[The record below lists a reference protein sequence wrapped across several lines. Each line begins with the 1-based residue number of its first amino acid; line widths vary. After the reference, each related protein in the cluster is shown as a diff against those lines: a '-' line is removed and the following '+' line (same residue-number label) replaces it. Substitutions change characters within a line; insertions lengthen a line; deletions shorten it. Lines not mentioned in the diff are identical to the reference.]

1 MALNFRK
8 FIEGLRIVPK
18 AASTASEKGDLDV
31 VSGSGKLNYH
41 NGTSASPVVTEDH
54 SAILTNKTIDGD
66 NNTVQDLA
74 LGSLKTVLTDA
85 DKVIRRDAAG
95 IVVSGNALPNS
106 SQIVTLDSSDTLTNK
121 TLTTPIVNTSITGGV
136 SGSLTVQ
143 SASNQN
149 LSLQAQG
156 TGVVQLESLSIDANT
171 VTGGAAALV
180 IQSASNQNLSLQAQG
195 TGVVQLESLSVD
207 ANTITGGAATL
218 TVQSASNEN
227 LTLQSQGT
235 GNVSIQSSGST
246 GVTIESVIVN
256 SNTITGGT
264 GSALTIQSDSNQN
277 VILQG
282 QGSGFVRSASRL
294 SIDNILDTPS
304 VADNTSGSGVTLAA
318 PTKTIV
324 RLTNAALASV
334 NMIPAG
340 VDGQQLTLVN
350 TTSAAI
356 TFNDD
361 TGATAANRIR
371 TGTGAPVTIQNNAS
385 IELIYNGT
393 TSRWMIVGGVGGSS
407 STVNAVAGEN
417 LAIGDAVYISLGVSD
432 GGRTAGRVYKVDAAN
447 IASPD
452 TRIEYIGFA
461 ADAAVA
467 GNSLRVQVAGE
478 LGGFV
483 GLTAGQQQFA
493 STATPGGRQTAV
505 PSVNGQWII
514 PLGIAKDSTTIV
526 INGALSSTATKITG
540 SAVGQFLN
548 VVSTSIDLT
557 LTNTNDVVLAS
568 ASSGLRTITL
578 PIPSSGKT
586 LTIKKTDSVANSV
599 RVLPAGSETIDGVA
613 SYNLSV
619 QYESITVTTDG
630 TNWFII

>member
-41 NGTSASPVVTEDH
+41 NGTTASPIVTEDH
-54 SAILTNKTIDGD
+54 SATLTNKTIDGD

-74 LGSLKTVLTDA
+74 LGSLKTILADA

-95 IVVSGNALPNS
+95 AVLSGNSLPNS

-121 TLTTPIVNTSITGGV
+121 TIDGDTNTVQDLALSSLKTVLGDANKVVRRDVSGIVVSGNALPNSSQLVTLDSSDTLTNKTLTSPVLNTPTADTITGIV
-136 SGSLTVQ
+136 
-143 SASNQN
+143 
-149 LSLQAQG
+149 
-156 TGVVQLESLSIDANT
+156 
-171 VTGGAAALV
+171 GGALT
-180 IQSASNQNLSLQAQG
+180 IQSASNQNL
-195 TGVVQLESLSVD
+195 
-207 ANTITGGAATL
+207 
-218 TVQSASNEN
+218 
-227 LTLQSQGT
+227 
-235 GNVSIQSSGST
+235 
-246 GVTIESVIVN
+246 
-256 SNTITGGT
+256 
-264 GSALTIQSDSNQN
+264 
-277 VILQG
+277 ILQG
-282 QGSGFVRSASRL
+282 QGTGYVRAVTRL
-294 SIDNILDTPS
+294 SVDGKLDTPS
-304 VADNTSGSGVTLAA
+304 EADVTSGSNVTLAS
-318 PTKTIV
+318 PSKTIV
-324 RLTNAALASV
+324 RLTNASLASV

-385 IELIYNGT
+385 IELVYNGT

-417 LAIGDAVYISLGVSD
+417 LAIGDVVYISLGASD

-447 IASPD
+447 VASPD

-461 ADAAVA
+461 ADAATA

-478 LGGFV
+478 LGGFT

-493 STATPGGRQTAV
+493 STSTPGGRQTAV

-540 SAVGQFLN
+540 SAAGQFLN

-568 ASSGLRTITL
+568 AASGLRTITL

-586 LTIKKTDSVANSV
+586 LTVKKTDSAVNPV
-599 RVLPAGSETIDGVA
+599 KILPAGSETIDGVA
-613 SYNLSV
+613 SYNLSA
-619 QYESITVTTDG
+619 QYESISITTDG
-630 TNWFII
+630 TNWYII